1 MTQSKEIKL
10 RYVDMG
16 DGEQHIADYAVIK
29 RINDLEQALF
39 DEQTAHAKTKASMNS
54 DISVMA
60 ERIALNLNSCM
71 QDSDRCLAHGLDYF
85 EKTVMGEPV
94 FEFKTEVIRRIA
106 LALQGKNYRGND
118 YL

>member
-39 DEQTAHAKTKASMNS
+39 EEQTAHEKTKANRSKE
-54 DISVMA
+54 IKVVA
-60 ERIALNLNSCM
+60 ERVALNLNSGM
-71 QDSDRCLAHGLDYF
+71 QDSDRCLAHSLNHFD
-85 EKTVMGEPV
+85 TVKDGEPV
-94 FEFKTEVIRRIA
+94 FAFKDEVVRRIT
-106 LALQGKNYRGND
+106 LALEGKDYRGND
-118 YL
+118 YR

>member
-1 MTQSKEIKL
+1 MAQSRPLTMKYVDINGEYRIADQDVIKEIN
-10 RYVDMG
+10 R
-16 DGEQHIADYAVIK
+16 
-29 RINDLEQALF
+29 LEQALF
-39 DEQTAHAKTKASMNS
+39 DEQTAHAKTKASMDS
-54 DISVMA
+54 DISVLA

-85 EKTVMGEPV
+85 ENTVLGDPV
-94 FEFKTEVIRRIA
+94 FEFKTEVIRRIT